1 MELAENCLAHFLIYL
16 ISHGVQAKAK
26 RRSHKLWSHALIPTV
41 NTDSALFF
49 QDVFYKMAGV
59 IGGSDDLVSYLSLLK
74 RNCIKSSKIMENAFN
89 CYYYRTFKTGVC
101 CPASIFF
108 STHACLDFLIRL

>member
-1 MELAENCLAHFLIYL
+1 MELAENCLAHFLFYL

-49 QDVFYKMAGV
+49 QA
-59 IGGSDDLVSYLSLLK
+59 SLPGCVLQNGQGD
-74 RNCIKSSKIMENAFN
+74 RWL
-89 CYYYRTFKTGVC
+89 
-101 CPASIFF
+101 P
-108 STHACLDFLIRL
+108 